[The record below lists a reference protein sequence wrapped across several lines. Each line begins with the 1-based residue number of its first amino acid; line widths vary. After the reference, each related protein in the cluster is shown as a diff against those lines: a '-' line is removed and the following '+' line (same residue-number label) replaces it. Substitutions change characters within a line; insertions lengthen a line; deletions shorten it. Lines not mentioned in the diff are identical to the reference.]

1 MRLFALTRGG
11 LLAAALL
18 GAGLTG
24 AQAADA
30 AASNSQASAIKR
42 YASDSP
48 MPFSRAVQAGGFLF
62 LSGQIPI
69 NDKGEIVRGSIQ
81 DQTNAALDRIEET
94 LALAGADLSNVV
106 KANVWLSDMALFD
119 EFNKTY
125 KERLGSNFPTR
136 SLVQSKLAAGVDVE
150 IEFQAWIGDKA
161 PPAQK

>member
-1 MRLFALTRGG
+1 MRFFALTRSG
-11 LLAAALL
+11 LMAAALL
-18 GAGLTG
+18 GAGLG
-24 AQAADA
+24 LAQAAE
-30 AASNSQASAIKR
+30 NTAIKR
-42 YASDSP
+42 YSSDSP

-69 NDKGEIVRGSIQ
+69 NEKGEIVRGSIQ

-94 LALAGADLSNVV
+94 LALAGADLSQVV

-150 IEFQAWIGDKA
+150 IEFQAWIGDKTA
-161 PPAQK
+161 PAKK